1 MKLALV
7 QAWMG
12 RKLSHWKTS
21 AKGIRSCHS
30 VKTHQILVDRIDW
43 ISERAWV
50 LEIGWAASGKV
61 WSCNDELPQRLAK
74 DTRFLSMRIP
84 TRLRMDSCDEWM
96 GVFQNWDVYLEP
108 KDPPLRHMSRRMA
121 TLIHS
126 DMPLQGAMLALGP
139 PATMARML
147 ILFEQRHG
155 WGAIGGRRRWKGHG
169 KCANNG
175 GLFLE

>member
-12 RKLSHWKTS
+12 TKLSHWKTS

-30 VKTHQILVDRIDW
+30 VKPTNLGWPYWLNFWKGMGPWDW
-43 ISERAWV
+43 VSCFRQGMKLQWRTAAALGEGHPVSQYADSHS
-50 LEIGWAASGKV
+50 LENGQLW
-61 WSCNDELPQRLAK
+61 W
-74 DTRFLSMRIP
+74 
-84 TRLRMDSCDEWM
+84 MDGC
-96 GVFQNWDVYLEP
+96 FPNWDVYLEP